1 MQPSPWRGERPRPLE
16 RSLLPARSSYFVF
29 VNAVFRILWVGV
41 SCIFACLY
49 FWGTFAPHTSQVLE
63 AGEMW
68 EGARSSTKRV
78 GVSMKFLRRAA
89 DNARC
94 GLVRLRRTTMQ
105 SKILD
110 PACAP
115 KMKAKWKME
124 MVDIAWIRK
133 GEWTLSGCFPY
144 KRIARAQLFSW
155 IKHLNI
161 CTCCY
166 LRSCIFSVW
175 NDENFQRW

>member
-1 MQPSPWRGERPRPLE
+1 MSWC
-16 RSLLPARSSYFVF
+16 VF
-29 VNAVFRILWVGV
+29 
-41 SCIFACLY
+41 CIFACL
-49 FWGTFAPHTSQVLE
+49 FVNLRTFCATHIASPWSGRDLRRWRARPQSASVSQ
-63 AGEMW
+63 W
-68 EGARSSTKRV
+68 SSST
-78 GVSMKFLRRAA
+78 RRAA

-124 MVDIAWIRK
+124 MVDIVRIRK
-133 GEWTLSGCFPY
+133 GEWTRFLAVFPISALQELNSSNKWIKY
-144 KRIARAQLFSW
+144 LNMSSTRL

-161 CTCCY
+161 CSCCY
-166 LRSCIFSVW
+166 SRIGIFLVW
-175 NDENFQRW
+175 NDENFQEW